1 MLHKEKRIRSQVMVN
16 IFLRSNTH
24 MGNNKILL
32 RLIKYT
38 INTTE
43 DWGGGGKKENNTTA
57 TAAAN

>member
-1 MLHKEKRIRSQVMVN
+1 MVN